1 MRSRTL
7 REDRQKPVRSITH
20 GAIHPLSRKSK
31 GRVQTVRELREA
43 LISLHDPAAW
53 TRDDAEAFWK
63 AAEKARFN

>member
-31 GRVQTVRELREA
+31 GVKSNENLFV
-43 LISLHDPAAW
+43 
-53 TRDDAEAFWK
+53 
-63 AAEKARFN
+63 